1 MGVLGLG
8 LRVKVLHGLKK
19 KQSLCNT
26 FMGVLGLGIGLM
38 EYVLSC
44 LKSIA

>member
-1 MGVLGLG
+1 MGVLGLDLG
-8 LRVKVLHGLKK
+8 VRVLHGLKN

-44 LKSIA
+44 SKGIA